1 MWRLVTW
8 WATCRS
14 RFDESR
20 RWWSPTISVF
30 FPRTNQFSMAAAA
43 PRVGLNSSGN
53 GEASASRFSVSIAL
67 RQMEMASF
75 HHFRISVP
83 PSALS
88 LFRGSTDTHTCTHT
102 RGEDHEIA
110 RRGIDLFHRKH
121 HTTSPPLLI
130 DPPPS
135 RHVFLF
141 DRRKSCRPISSR
153 RIEREIKGERK
164 GNRARMWLKGRFLEI
179 GFRMWD

>member
-1 MWRLVTW
+1 MEARDVMGHVSISIRRIATVVVADNLCVFPPDKSILDGRRRPPCRTKLIRKWRSLGEPL
-8 WATCRS
+8 
-14 RFDESR
+14 F
-20 RWWSPTISVF
+20 
-30 FPRTNQFSMAAAA
+30 
-43 PRVGLNSSGN
+43 RVDCTPPNGN
-53 GEASASRFSVSIAL
+53 GLLPPFSNLCTSIC
-67 RQMEMASF
+67 SF
-75 HHFRISVP
+75 SFPWVNRH
-83 PSALS
+83 
-88 LFRGSTDTHTCTHT
+88 THAHTHT

-110 RRGIDLFHRKH
+110 RREIDLFHRKH

-164 GNRARMWLKGRFLEI
+164 GNRARM
-179 GFRMWD
+179 